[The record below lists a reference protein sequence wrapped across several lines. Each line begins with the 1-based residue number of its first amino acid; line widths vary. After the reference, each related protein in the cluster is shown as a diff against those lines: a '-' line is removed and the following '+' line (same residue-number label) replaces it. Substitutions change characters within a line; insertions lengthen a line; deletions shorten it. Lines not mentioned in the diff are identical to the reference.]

1 MHGCPSRL
9 YGPCFLWE
17 LRNPVTPFP
26 TWTALPSSKYYE
38 VIRLPMGHRWSHHS
52 GLTSLPETDRHAA
65 PCSGLPRGLPSSR
78 YFSAYIPRPMKT
90 PAAPP
95 ESRPRPMPRQALQ
108 GTLRFLCF
116 GFRCSEIVADRFII
130 IDEAALDFREC
141 GLPCGLHASLCTL
154 RMFCSANGQYGQ
166 YLRHT
171 RNTRYGWWAIPYPMG
186 TSTPQEASN
195 FLALPD
201 LLIRRKIG

>member
-1 MHGCPSRL
+1 
-9 YGPCFLWE
+9 
-17 LRNPVTPFP
+17 
-26 TWTALPSSKYYE
+26 
-38 VIRLPMGHRWSHHS
+38 
-52 GLTSLPETDRHAA
+52 
-65 PCSGLPRGLPSSR
+65 
-78 YFSAYIPRPMKT
+78 MKT

-116 GFRCSEIVADRFII
+116 GFRCSETVADRFIV
-130 IDEAALDFREC
+130 IDEAALDFGEC

-154 RMFCSANGQYGQ
+154 RMFCSAIGHYGQ

-171 RNTRYGWWAIPYPMG
+171 RNTRYGWWARPYPMG

-195 FLALPD
+195 FLALVAVGTSVT
-201 LLIRRKIG
+201 RRPPLRSRRAEFPHRALRKCSPPQSAGEKRKLNVSRLPSDSRFFNTEYFRQSAEFFPMATISLTSAV